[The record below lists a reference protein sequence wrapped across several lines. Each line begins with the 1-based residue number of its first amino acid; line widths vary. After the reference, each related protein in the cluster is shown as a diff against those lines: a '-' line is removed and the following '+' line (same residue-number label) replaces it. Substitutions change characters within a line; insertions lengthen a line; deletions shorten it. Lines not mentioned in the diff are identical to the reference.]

1 MNGPLSASRRRLPEI
16 LGAFAGVLET
26 EALRTAMIAT
36 LFGAFLLFGV
46 GFAHSDRLHAAAHDT
61 RHAFTF
67 PCH

>member
-1 MNGPLSASRRRLPEI
+1 MSRPLSAPRESPP
-16 LGAFAGVLET
+16 
-26 EALRTAMIAT
+26 EALGTFEIEALLAAVIAA

>member
-1 MNGPLSASRRRLPEI
+1 MSRPLSAPRESQPQA
-16 LGAFAGVLET
+16 LGAFDT
-26 EALRTAMIAT
+26 EALRAAITAA
-36 LFGAFLLFGV
+36 LFGTFLLFGV